1 MTPLE
6 QAILAA
12 RFNNVPLDEIIAKV
26 QGWIN
31 GDNIEGVTEAT
42 RFAIKRQ
49 LAGIETHQVA
59 AFADLLLSRFER
71 AVIVDA
77 AQEFNPEVLFTYFGP
92 LDGATRGICVDALT
106 DIRNDTGFTID
117 EISGLAV
124 GLIDGGGHHCRHTFR
139 PAI

>member
-59 AFADLLLSRFER
+59 AFADLLLSRVER
-71 AVIVDA
+71 AVIVDS
-77 AQEFNPEVLFTYFGP
+77 AQEVNPEVLFAYFGP
-92 LDGATRGICVDALT
+92 
-106 DIRNDTGFTID
+106 
-117 EISGLAV
+117 
-124 GLIDGGGHHCRHTFR
+124 
-139 PAI
+139 